1 MRLVKTAV
9 ISLAV
14 ISAIAQTACGSDSSG
29 PGSSGF
35 QVDNVSTHEPAS
47 ATTSSHLACT
57 ETGEPTNFPYFSL
70 GKTYGGED
78 ASGLFRDCHPSATE
92 HLVHA
97 NTVTYSYGPCELIGG
112 GGDLDDTCSVA
123 YTITSSPACQLNY
136 SWYHHPRGSNHVHSR
151 LKTWRNGAIS
161 VKFFDL
167 GETHVYTGTS
177 TIQLHSGHGASRSE
191 LAKALTAIREEPEG
205 KPLGEP
211 AGTTSGPVGIDSLPA
226 PAPGAMQGK
235 LRCDA

>member
-1 MRLVKTAV
+1 V

-14 ISAIAQTACGSDSSG
+14 ISAIALTACGSDSSG
-29 PGSSGF
+29 SGSSGF
-35 QVDNVSTHEPAS
+35 QVDNVSTHEPVS
-47 ATTSSHLACT
+47 ATNSSHLACT
-57 ETGEPTNFPYFSL
+57 EAGEPTNFDYFSL
-70 GKTYGGED
+70 GKSYSGED
-78 ASGLFRDCHPSATE
+78 ASELSRSCHPSATE
-92 HLVHA
+92 HLVQA
-97 NTVTYSYGPCELIGG
+97 NDVTYSYGECEPQEGAEAG
-112 GGDLDDTCSVA
+112 CSVA

-177 TIQLHSGHGASRSE
+177 TIKLYPGKGSNPSDF
-191 LAKALTAIREEPEG
+191 AKAIGAIREEPAGRPLG
-205 KPLGEP
+205 KP
-211 AGTTSGPVGIDSLPA
+211 ASKSTGPVGINSLPA